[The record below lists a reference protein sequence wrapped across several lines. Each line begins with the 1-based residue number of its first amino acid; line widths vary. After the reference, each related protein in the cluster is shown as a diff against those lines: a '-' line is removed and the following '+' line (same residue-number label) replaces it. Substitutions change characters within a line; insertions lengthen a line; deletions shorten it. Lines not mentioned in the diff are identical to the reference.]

1 MADRSS
7 FIESGTAL
15 ADTQSDYLSRQ
26 MARNAETTFG
36 QHHGFSDITT
46 PESYRSLPFMR
57 YDEVAGFD
65 ASSYW
70 SDPKNYSTDRLAAW
84 FLTSGSS
91 STPKRI
97 PVTSSLVREKA
108 GAFSLF
114 WDAIYA
120 DHPNLKTGKFIANFG
135 DSGHS
140 ARDPNNVMEVSE
152 TTFWN
157 QRMQG
162 FQAKDRWPIPR
173 QITAIDNAEWRYYAA
188 ARLAL
193 QNELHGMMGLNPS
206 TLLKFCETLETHG
219 DALVAG
225 LRRGTWGLP
234 GLDSLELPDKLTT
247 RLSASDEGASRM
259 TAALSRSGKLELP
272 DVWPTLELIISW
284 QSALVGPY
292 LNLLREHTGGIAFRD
307 YITQSSEC
315 IMAIPMHDNDCGG
328 LLAYQT
334 HYYEFIPES
343 ETEASHPCAL
353 AAHELELDRHYE
365 LVVTTGGGLY
375 RYRTADC
382 MRVVGFDNGI
392 PHLSFQYRLG
402 RTSSITGEKLTE
414 VQVLDALEQI
424 REWPVLKR
432 QDVIV
437 HPRTGERPHYALLTA
452 ASNLQEVSNEQLAAY
467 AQAFHAALS
476 AANGEYAD
484 KCASLRL
491 GAPSV
496 VVVTDNDIAE
506 LHRSLRAAHV
516 GDDQYKPG
524 VLRREHDLDQSMT
537 IIREAHADPSR

>member
-1 MADRSS
+1 MADRSG
-7 FIESGTAL
+7 FIAGGTSL
-15 ADTQSDYLSRQ
+15 AKTQADYLEKLL
-26 MARNAETTFG
+26 ARNAQTVFG
-36 QHHGFSDITT
+36 RRHGFSDVVAGEAYATV
-46 PESYRSLPFMR
+46 PFMR
-57 YDEVAGFD
+57 YDEVAGFEDGSYWPD
-65 ASSYW
+65 AS
-70 SDPKNYSTDRLAAW
+70 NYTTDRVSAW

-120 DHPNLKTGKFIANFG
+120 DHPELRTGKFIANFG

-140 ARDPNNVMEVSE
+140 ARDSNNVLEVSE

-162 FQAKDRWPIPR
+162 FQASDRWPIPR
-173 QITAIDNAEWRYYAA
+173 QITAIESPEWRYYAA

-193 QNELHGMMGLNPS
+193 QGELHAMMGLNPS
-206 TLLKFCETLETHG
+206 TLLKFCEVLTTHG
-219 DALVAG
+219 DALAAG
-225 LRRGTWGLP
+225 LKHGNWGVAALDDASLP
-234 GLDSLELPDKLTT
+234 EKLTSRLTTSPEVASRLIAAISTSGKTQLPDI
-247 RLSASDEGASRM
+247 
-259 TAALSRSGKLELP
+259 
-272 DVWPTLELIISW
+272 WPTLELIICW

-292 LNLLREHTGGIAFRD
+292 LNLLREHSGGVAYRD

-315 IMAIPMHDNDCGG
+315 IMAIPMVDNDCGG

-343 ETEASHPCAL
+343 EAEATHPRTL
-353 AAHELELDRHYE
+353 GAHELEQDGRYE

-382 MRVVGFDNGI
+382 MQVVGFENGI

-414 VQVLDALEQI
+414 AQVLDAL
-424 REWPVLKR
+424 RTMTGPSAFHR

-437 HPRTGERPHYALLTA
+437 HPRTGERPHYALLSA
-452 ASNLQEVSNEQLAAY
+452 ASNITAGTSDADLGVLAN
-467 AQAFHAALS
+467 AFHDALC

-491 GAPSV
+491 GKPSV
-496 VVVTDNDIAE
+496 VVVTDEDIAA
-506 LHRSLRAAHV
+506 LHRKLRASHV

-524 VLRREHDLDQSMT
+524 VLRREHDLDASMT
-537 IIREAHADPSR
+537 VVREAHADT

>member
-7 FIESGTAL
+7 FIAGGESL
-15 ADTQSDYLSRQ
+15 AQTQASYLTTLLERNSDS
-26 MARNAETTFG
+26 AFG
-36 QHHGFSDITT
+36 QKHDFAGVADPVAYRDI
-46 PESYRSLPFMR
+46 PFMR

-65 ASSYW
+65 SADYW
-70 SDPKNYSTDRLAAW
+70 STPANYTKDRVSAW

-120 DHPNLKTGKFIANFG
+120 DHPALKTGKFIANFG

-140 ARDPNNVMEVSE
+140 ARDANNILEVSE

-162 FQAKDRWPIPR
+162 FQASDRWPIPR
-173 QITAIDNAEWRYYAA
+173 QITAIESPALRYYAA

-193 QNELHGMMGLNPS
+193 QGELHGMMGLNPS
-206 TLLKFCETLETHG
+206 TLLKFCEVLTNESDRLTS
-219 DALVAG
+219 G
-225 LRRGTWGLP
+225 LKTGNWGI
-234 GLDSLELPDKLTT
+234 LELDTTELPEKLTS
-247 RLSASDEGASRM
+247 RLQSNASAADRLTAAASRG
-259 TAALSRSGKLELP
+259 GKLQLP
-272 DVWPTLELIISW
+272 DLWPTLELIISW

-292 LNLLREHTGGIAFRD
+292 LKLLREHSGGIAYRD

-315 IMAIPMHDNDCGG
+315 IMAIPMSDNDCGG

-334 HYYEFIPES
+334 HFYEFIPEAQ
-343 ETEASHPCAL
+343 TEASHPSAL
-353 AAHELELDRHYE
+353 CAHELTPGEQYE

-382 MRVVGFDNGI
+382 MRVVGFENGI

-414 VQVLDALEQI
+414 AQVLDALASVAAGSPLI
-424 REWPVLKR
+424 R
-432 QDVIV
+432 QDVFV

-452 ASNLQEVSNEQLAAY
+452 GSNLKSGTQDADLALLADR
-467 AQAFHAALS
+467 FHSALC

-491 GAPSV
+491 GKPSV
-496 VVVTDNDIAE
+496 VIVQDQDIQA
-506 LHRSLRAAHV
+506 LHQKLRAAHV

-524 VLRREHDLDQSMT
+524 VLRREHDLDNGMT
-537 IIREAHADPSR
+537 ILRQAHANS